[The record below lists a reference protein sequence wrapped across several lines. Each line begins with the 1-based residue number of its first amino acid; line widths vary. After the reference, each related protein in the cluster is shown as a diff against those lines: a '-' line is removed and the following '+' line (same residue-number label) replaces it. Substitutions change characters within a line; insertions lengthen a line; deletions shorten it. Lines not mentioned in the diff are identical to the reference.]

1 MDAPETPFIEI
12 DKTKNINL
20 DSEKNSLINTN
31 IDIED
36 NKQIQVKEANNILSK
51 GIICGECKE
60 NCLIKINDY
69 TINLYGCRNGH
80 NIKNLLIENFEKTQ
94 NIQNLRKICEKC
106 NKYNDEFYKCVTCNL
121 NICSNCKLDHN
132 KEHKI
137 IELEKLKFICNEHLE
152 SFIKY
157 CEKCNKNLCIQCE
170 KEHKEHKIIYFGDIL
185 PNIVNENDKLKELI
199 DKLNDEINK
208 IIKQL
213 KNIINNLK
221 MYYKISNNIINNY
234 NNNRNYQ
241 ILNNTN
247 EFIKYNNIIIKDI
260 KSIINNDNINI
271 QFQNLMNIYYKI
283 KNFNSNYIIGEIDI
297 KENDVNKEIRIINNN
312 NKALNDQYS
321 DIKYEEN
328 EEIEKNCEITIDDK
342 NIPYSFFFFL

>member
-1 MDAPETPFIEI
+1 
-12 DKTKNINL
+12 
-20 DSEKNSLINTN
+20 
-31 IDIED
+31 
-36 NKQIQVKEANNILSK
+36 
-51 GIICGECKE
+51 
-60 NCLIKINDY
+60 
-69 TINLYGCRNGH
+69 
-80 NIKNLLIENFEKTQ
+80 
-94 NIQNLRKICEKC
+94 
-106 NKYNDEFYKCVTCNL
+106 
-121 NICSNCKLDHN
+121 
-132 KEHKI
+132 
-137 IELEKLKFICNEHLE
+137 
-152 SFIKY
+152 
-157 CEKCNKNLCIQCE
+157 
-170 KEHKEHKIIYFGDIL
+170 
-185 PNIVNENDKLKELI
+185 
-199 DKLNDEINK
+199 
-208 IIKQL
+208 
-213 KNIINNLK
+213 

-283 KNFNSNYIIGEIDI
+283 KDSKDSNYIIGEIDI

-342 NIPYSFFFFL
+342 IIPFSFFYKFNQKGKYIIKYLFHKHLTKTNCIFLDCKNLIKLDLSNFETKNVNDMSYMFSCCENLNELNLSNFETKNVNNMNSMFFECKSLKELNLSNFETKNVNNMRSMFNRCQNLKE